1 MGSRLSHLPGR
12 ARFFSHPGPDE
23 IPCTQRRHAHDLQYM
38 PDGGF
43 VLFHFALSG
52 DSRLDQ
58 VGTAVKRQQA
68 PRLIEHTP
76 RDLECGMVRK
86 GGLEPPW
93 SCDRQPLKLVRLPIS
108 PLPLSKTVKSA
119 MNCRFLRNQSE
130 LLNLPLKWVGWRRA
144 GVGAFCGVAGAER
157 CGEF

>member
-43 VLFHFALSG
+43 VLFHLALSG

-68 PRLIEHTP
+68 PMLMEQTP
-76 RDLECGMVRK
+76 RDLEWEEAMSICQLWTVNGAQGGTRTPMVL
-86 GGLEPPW
+86 GP
-93 SCDRQPLKLVRLPIS
+93 
-108 PLPLSKTVKSA
+108 SA
-119 MNCRFLRNQSE
+119 PQ
-130 LLNLPLKWVGWRRA
+130 
-144 GVGAFCGVAGAER
+144 AGAS
-157 CGEF
+157 